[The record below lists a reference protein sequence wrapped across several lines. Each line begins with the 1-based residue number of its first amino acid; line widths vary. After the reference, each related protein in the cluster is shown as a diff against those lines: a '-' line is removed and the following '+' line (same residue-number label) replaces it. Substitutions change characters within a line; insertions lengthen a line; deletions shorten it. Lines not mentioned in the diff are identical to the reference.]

1 MKKIL
6 IILLILVAA
15 GGAVAYGLNT
25 KKKADQAKTA
35 VNVEVAEKKFLQD
48 MVAHH
53 EASISIASTANE
65 QAEAAEIQTMAAILA
80 ATQSREITD
89 MKAWYKQWFGAE
101 VPPVTTDPHAGH
113 AAEPTG
119 ENAPKTFDEGYMTQM
134 IPHHELGI
142 NMAKDVLAQ
151 TQRQELKELADSII
165 SLLSSQVEQ
174 MKGYQREGFKEVK
187 PHCDSV
193 ASC

>member
-6 IILLILVAA
+6 IVLLVLVAA

-25 KKKADQAKTA
+25 KKKAGQAKIA
-35 VNVEVAEKKFLQD
+35 VNAEAAEKKFLQD
-48 MVAHH
+48 MVTHH
-53 EASISIASTANE
+53 EASIGIASTAKE
-65 QAEAAEIQTMAAILA
+65 QSEAAEIQAMAAILT

-89 MKAWYKQWFGAE
+89 MKAWYKQWFGTD

-113 AAEPTG
+113 SAEPTG

-142 NMAKDVLAQ
+142 NIAKDVLAQ

-174 MKGYQREGFKEVK
+174 MKGYQKDGFKELK

-193 ASC
+193 AGC